1 MHRLMDAL
9 PDGEQ
14 VALMVQLGRAAAE
27 GMGMAPYYLYR
38 QKHMAG
44 NQANVGY
51 ALPGRECLYN
61 VDTMEDTVSVLA
73 LGAGGISKRVT
84 PGRELVTRAPNVKN
98 VAQYIDRVDEMLDR
112 KRALWPLRDE
122 AGTNP

>member
-1 MHRLMDAL
+1 MHRLMDSL
-9 PDGEQ
+9 PDEEA
-14 VALMVQLGRAAAE
+14 VAYMVQLGRAAADGL
-27 GMGMAPYYLYR
+27 GMNPYYLYR

-51 ALPGRECLYN
+51 ALPGKECLYN

-84 PGRELVTRAPNVKN
+84 PGRVLVIRAPNVKN
-98 VAQYIDRVDEMLDR
+98 VAQYIDRVDEMLAR
-112 KRALWPLRDE
+112 KKELWAD
-122 AGTNP
+122 